1 MKDEKNTQF
10 CEAELQNTDQEGKP
24 EETKNKKS
32 LGDPLNKEHQE
43 ENTSE
48 CDHFDDEPV
57 EIHLDEEDFKRAS
70 ADSCEI
76 DTRNNEIDYDRKKKR
91 SKQKYD
97 ENVLQEY
104 SVISFIFGLLS
115 CSVFIGNAVFALI
128 GIGFAIASKIGRHK
142 SIYSTVGMVSGIV
155 GLLICLF
162 LSMLPIA
169 FILLLII
176 SFCVF
181 LLLDFLMFGIL
192 GVFLLVVYPM
202 INLLLSFLAKMML
215 PW

>member
-1 MKDEKNTQF
+1 MKDKKNTQS
-10 CEAELQNTDQEGKP
+10 CEAQLQNRDYEDIKEGTENEKSP
-24 EETKNKKS
+24 NEPLCEEFHDENGS
-32 LGDPLNKEHQE
+32 E
-43 ENTSE
+43 ENY
-48 CDHFDDEPV
+48 FDNEPV
-57 EIHLDEEDFKRAS
+57 EILLNDEDFKRVE
-70 ADSCEI
+70 ADTCEI
-76 DTRNNEIDYDRKKKR
+76 DRQNNEIDYDRKKKR

-104 SVISFIFGLLS
+104 AVISFIFGLLS
-115 CSVFIGNAVFALI
+115 CSVFLGNAIFALI
-128 GIGFAIASKIGRHK
+128 GIGFAIASKMGRHK
-142 SIYSTVGMVSGIV
+142 SIYSTVGMISGIV

-162 LSMLPIA
+162 FAMLPLA
-169 FILLLII
+169 FVLLLII

-202 INLLLSFLAKMML
+202 INLLLSFLAKMMF